1 MSFSITAFNRGQ
13 HMQTPISGTICNCWL
28 SRIRS
33 EPLDWT
39 HNERATDGMVLK
51 AGGLS
56 PGIRGLGV
64 PSQAARTIRGYQ
76 AAKPLILICSTLD
89 AERVC
94 MTRRMLFLLPAAAAL
109 NGAQAGRPAGGTSW
123 VEEAAKTEARIRSWA
138 AAQDDYAIL
147 VDKQRYDL
155 YVLLGVQAITRLPVE
170 LGHDPVNRKERE
182 GDMRTPEGVYSVV
195 FRREKGSSFYKD
207 LMLDYP
213 NKDDRRLGRT
223 GSAMEIHGSGTGHR
237 PTEGG
242 QNWTFGC
249 IALSN
254 GDVDYLLKL
263 AHGAKRIRKGTPVG
277 IVRSLAQ
284 ALPVTKAALP

>member
-1 MSFSITAFNRGQ
+1 MLYSS
-13 HMQTPISGTICNCWL
+13 S
-28 SRIRS
+28 
-33 EPLDWT
+33 
-39 HNERATDGMVLK
+39 ERAG
-51 AGGLS
+51 
-56 PGIRGLGV
+56 
-64 PSQAARTIRGYQ
+64 
-76 AAKPLILICSTLD
+76 
-89 AERVC
+89 
-94 MTRRMLFLLPAAAAL
+94 MTRRKLFLLPAAAAL
-109 NGAQAGRPAGGTSW
+109 KGAQTRRPAGNTSW
-123 VEEAAKTEARIRSWA
+123 VEEAAKTEAHIRSWA

-147 VDKQRYDL
+147 VDKLRYDL
-155 YVLLGVQAITRLPVE
+155 YVLLGAQVIARLPVE

-213 NKDDRRLGRT
+213 NENNRWLGRT
-223 GSAMEIHGSGTGHR
+223 GSAIEVHGSGTGRR

-254 GDVDYLLKL
+254 GDVDYLFNL

-277 IVRSLAQ
+277 IVHSLAQ
-284 ALPVTKAALP
+284 ALPVAKAVLPQNPAV